1 MNALLPQVLLS
12 RLQMILSDD
21 FSSVLDSFSKNRK
34 WSFRLNLLKTD
45 GREIFLEFAEKNI
58 SVEKFTSLDGVYV
71 FDRDQEYA
79 IKGTRAFYDGKI
91 YLQSIASLLPVLT
104 LAPRASETILDVCAA
119 PGSKTTQISMLMK
132 NTGSIIAIEQNQIR
146 YDKLMYNCKLQGAT
160 NITGA
165 KLDALKYFEGDFE
178 VTDGEI
184 HKKGKYA
191 RPSADVT
198 HLEVVPLFDRILLDA
213 PCSAEGRISLEN
225 EKSYGFWSLDNISR
239 KAELQSELLGLAF
252 SKLKKWGTLIYSTCT
267 LAPEEN
273 EWVLASF
280 LSKNPNATL
289 ESIDIWLSDQ
299 SWWKSGIT
307 EFDGKFYGDIMKKTV
322 RILPSEQTEGFF
334 MARIVKGENL
344 KMTKR

>member
-1 MNALLPQVLLS
+1 MPLPQLLTD
-12 RLQMILSDD
+12 RLHTILGTD
-21 FSSVLDSFSKNRK
+21 FVSVFSAFASERR
-34 WSFRLNLLKTD
+34 WSFRINFLKTD

-58 SVEKFTSLDGVYV
+58 KTEKFAPLDGVYV

-91 YLQSIASLLPVLT
+91 YLQSIASILPVLA
-104 LAPRASETILDVCAA
+104 LDLQEWEKILDVCAA
-119 PGSKTTQISMLMK
+119 PGSKTTQIAMLQK
-132 NTGSIIAIEQNQIR
+132 NTGTVVAIEQNQIR

-160 NITGA
+160 SITGV

-178 VTDGEI
+178 ITDGEI

-198 HLEVVPLFDRILLDA
+198 HLELVPTFDRILLDA

-225 EKSYGFWSLDNISR
+225 EKTYGFWSLDNIAKKSV
-239 KAELQSELLGLAF
+239 LQSELLALAF

-273 EWVLASF
+273 EWVIAGF

-289 ESIDIWLSDQ
+289 ESIDIGLSDQ
-299 SWWKSGIT
+299 AWWKSGLT
-307 EFDGKFYGDIMKKTV
+307 EFEGKSYWAQMRNAV
-322 RILPSEQTEGFF
+322 RILPTELTEGFF
-334 MARIVKGENL
+334 MAQIVKGENL